1 MSRNGLFIWKYQLR
15 LEQFLDTLWFT
26 VGGQRD
32 SRSRVQSHAG
42 FLHAGSLSFDRQKKT
57 CSPRLQVAK
66 TLFSIIQFM
75 RSTWRRLLRST
86 PLFSF
91 RISSRDFR
99 CQRLPPYL
107 YIFIYGLRP
116 RTPVQHL
123 SKNLFFLTHVENVRS
138 QYSLIKLVKMSG
150 NDTIIQYFRGNKQH
164 LHDFGL
170 INQVK
175 WWDVIK
181 NMPLIPGV
189 WS

>member
-1 MSRNGLFIWKYQLR
+1 MTPGAESRAMQDSCMLGVYPLTDRRKHAPHGCRWPKPSFQLYSLWGLPEDVFFEAR
-15 LEQFLDTLWFT
+15 LYFPSASAHVTLDASFYLPIYIFSFM
-26 VGGQRD
+26 VFGPEH
-32 SRSRVQSHAG
+32 QS
-42 FLHAGSLSFDRQKKT
+42 SIS
-57 CSPRLQVAK
+57 AK
-66 TLFSIIQFM
+66 TFF
-75 RSTWRRLLRST
+75 
-86 PLFSF
+86 
-91 RISSRDFR
+91 
-99 CQRLPPYL
+99 
-107 YIFIYGLRP
+107 
-116 RTPVQHL
+116 
-123 SKNLFFLTHVENVRS
+123 FFLTHVENVRS